1 MGAMQRMWAELY
13 PYGEIEEQLWYK
25 EATKGCYDVVRQGN
39 FIKIHFDCSI
49 LDRERAMKNAELHL
63 DDRNISYVSGYD
75 YMRYIR
81 VSYNFK
87 DNVPRRSNSRKPV
100 IAE

>member
-1 MGAMQRMWAELY
+1 MGAMQRLYAELN
-13 PYGEIEEQLWYK
+13 PHKEIEEQLWYK
-25 EATKGCYDVVRQGN
+25 EATKGCYDVIREGN

-49 LDRERAMKNAELHL
+49 LARERDMKNAELHL
-63 DDRNISYVSGYD
+63 DDRNISYVFGYD

-87 DNVPRRSNSRKPV
+87 DNVPRRANSRKPV
-100 IAE
+100 IVE